1 MFLENALLG
10 AFRTEDVGTVSD
22 KSFADQ
28 RRVATSALETIVVP
42 MAVFERDESSAANT
56 LNFKK
61 EKFPFLKKKEKWP
74 INNNDQPVIGLVQ
87 AVQRL
92 ANSSPKHSAQ

>member
-61 EKFPFLKKKEKWP
+61 EKFPFFKKKKSS